1 MGRLVA
7 WTLVMVLLVY
17 THMFG
22 LLFLAAFAV
31 INWLYGA
38 RRWIFTPAAAIP
50 GLAFVP
56 WLVYVLPVYFACGL
70 DANLTWVNKQLHR
83 AVILLPYGFLG
94 FIHAPGLRTH
104 FIAASAVLHLVLF
117 VLAWR
122 AIRQVW
128 PPRRDEGDT
137 ARWFW
142 TVALLV
148 VVPAYWLLVVRLA
161 QFGDRAGLTVLY
173 GIVLPWVLVGIGSA
187 LAEQLPRSP
196 ARQDSLL
203 LSHEMQEG
211 DMILCEGQDL
221 ANQVY
226 WEWTRRL
233 GSSDHIEV
241 LQTPW
246 AMVRLSVLPPKD
258 LDTLELG
265 AVDRVWFFSNTA
277 SKKALV
283 TEFLKTRGLDL
294 QKQLQVRGSFLL
306 AFAKESQP

>member
-1 MGRLVA
+1 
-7 WTLVMVLLVY
+7 
-17 THMFG
+17 
-22 LLFLAAFAV
+22 
-31 INWLYGA
+31 
-38 RRWIFTPAAAIP
+38 
-50 GLAFVP
+50 
-56 WLVYVLPVYFACGL
+56 
-70 DANLTWVNKQLHR
+70 
-83 AVILLPYGFLG
+83 
-94 FIHAPGLRTH
+94 
-104 FIAASAVLHLVLF
+104 
-117 VLAWR
+117 
-122 AIRQVW
+122 
-128 PPRRDEGDT
+128 
-137 ARWFW
+137 
-142 TVALLV
+142 
-148 VVPAYWLLVVRLA
+148 
-161 QFGDRAGLTVLY
+161 
-173 GIVLPWVLVGIGSA
+173 
-187 LAEQLPRSP
+187 
-196 ARQDSLL
+196 
-203 LSHEMQEG
+203 MQEG